1 MVCILKNILIS
12 NIFLIVEEHIVKETS
27 LYLDGFPGTKAEC
40 RLKKAKWEY
49 NYRRYRKISKVFM
62 PAPDKVHLLNYKA
75 GLQEIAIL
83 ELDRAFSD
91 VGDVSNLLQYFQ
103 DITSFPNNLSGD

>member
-1 MVCILKNILIS
+1 MSNIL
-12 NIFLIVEEHIVKETS
+12 FLVEEHIVKETNWF
-27 LYLDGFPGTKAEC
+27 LDGFPTSGAEC

-62 PAPDKVHLLNYKA
+62 QAPEKVHLLNYKA

-91 VGDVSNLLQYFQ
+91 VGDVSNSLQNFQ
-103 DITSFPNNLSGD
+103 DITSFPNNFSGD

>member
-1 MVCILKNILIS
+1 
-12 NIFLIVEEHIVKETS
+12 
-27 LYLDGFPGTKAEC
+27 
-40 RLKKAKWEY
+40 
-49 NYRRYRKISKVFM
+49 M

-103 DITSFPNNLSGD
+103 DITSSPNNWAGD

>member
-1 MVCILKNILIS
+1 
-12 NIFLIVEEHIVKETS
+12 
-27 LYLDGFPGTKAEC
+27 
-40 RLKKAKWEY
+40 
-49 NYRRYRKISKVFM
+49 M
-62 PAPDKVHLLNYKA
+62 PEKVHHLNYET

-103 DITSFPNNLSGD
+103 DITSSPNHFAGG